1 MSLKPS
7 SSAWRLDTPLLSW
20 TASDPFTIRQS
31 FEGVAVFGATG
42 SGKSS
47 GVGANLALAMLR
59 SGFSFFCCSTKPT
72 DVAEWQSLAKR
83 AGREADLVIVGP
95 DAPHRLNVLDY
106 AFRAPGR
113 LAANADN
120 LTGLIMRLLSVRD
133 RNRGQPSEPFW
144 TDSARVALTSTIELL
159 AAAGETISFPN
170 IIKVLGSLPDSP
182 EQARDAAWQKSSFA
196 NATIDTAVS
205 RKNLTA
211 AQSNDLG
218 VALEWALSGWPR
230 TYERTRSGIRS
241 TLDSIIYPWTRSPL
255 ATLFGTDTTFTPE
268 SGFERGSIVV
278 LSLDVKTF
286 LESGQLSQILLK
298 TIWQQALER
307 RDTSKFPRPV
317 CIWIDEFQNF
327 ITDYDPLYQAT
338 ARAARAAT
346 VCLTQSFP
354 SLVARFPGPTGRSE
368 AQALLGN
375 YVTKVF
381 CSNDDSET
389 NELASKMI
397 GEVWTKQSNV
407 SAALG
412 EDGSVSAATSDQRRK
427 LVEPI
432 RFVQLG
438 KGGGTDRRVEAYLF
452 RAGKP
457 FQASG
462 MNHVK
467 VAFSQLS

>member
-1 MSLKPS
+1 MSLKPVS
-7 SSAWRLDTPLLSW
+7 FTWPVDTPLLSL
-20 TASDPFTIRQS
+20 TDADLFTVGNS
-31 FEGVAVFGATG
+31 FEGTAVFGATG

-59 SGFSFFCCSTKPT
+59 SGFSFFVTTTKPT
-72 DVAEWQSLAKR
+72 DVSEWQNLAKR

-106 AFRAPGR
+106 AFRAPGH

-120 LTGLIMRLLSVRD
+120 LTGLIMRLVSVRD

-144 TDSARVALTSTIELL
+144 TDSARVAATSTIELL
-159 AAAGETISFPN
+159 TSAGEVISFPN

-182 EQARDAAWQKSSFA
+182 EQARDAAWQKESFA
-196 NATIDTAVS
+196 NATIDKAVA

-230 TYERTRSGIRS
+230 IYERTRSGIRS
-241 TLDSIIYPWTRSPL
+241 TLDSLIFPWTRSPL
-255 ATLFGTDTTFTPE
+255 ATLFGSDTTFTPE
-268 SGFERGSIVV
+268 SCFERGSIV
-278 LSLDVKTF
+278 LLALDVKTY

-307 RDTSKFPRPV
+307 RDTAKFPRPV
-317 CIWIDEFQNF
+317 CLWMDEFQNF
-327 ITDYDPLYQAT
+327 ISDYDPLFQAT
-338 ARAARAAT
+338 ARSSRAAT
-346 VCLTQSFP
+346 VCMTQNFP

-397 GEVWTKQSNV
+397 GDAWTKQSNV
-407 SAALG
+407 TASLG
-412 EDGSVSAATSDQRRK
+412 DHGSMSAATSDSRRRR
-427 LVEPI
+427 LEPSA
-432 RFVQLG
+432 FVQLG
-438 KGGGTDRRVEAYLF
+438 KGGGSDRMVEAYVF
-452 RAGKP
+452 RSGKP
-457 FQASG
+457 FKATG

-467 VAFSQLS
+467 VAFSQPS